1 MALVSNGNKLF
12 VYVYIGF
19 PDGQSGGLAQGV
31 NSPNCMTV
39 DRDEEYLYVV
49 RTTRA
54 DVVRFPIQADGL
66 GEPED
71 YGPSMGDRRSDEF
84 GVDALGIFA
93 ADPAAARRWGMADGC
108 GFDAQG
114 NLWVT
119 LVGAHRIVAVTPER
133 ELVTI
138 IEDPDGSLINSPTS
152 VAWGGSDMQD
162 VYIGSLATPYVL
174 KGRSSVAGLPMIHQ
188 R

>member
-1 MALVSNGNKLF
+1 
-12 VYVYIGF
+12 
-19 PDGQSGGLAQGV
+19 
-31 NSPNCMTV
+31 
-39 DRDEEYLYVV
+39 
-49 RTTRA
+49 
-54 DVVRFPIQADGL
+54 
-66 GEPED
+66 
-71 YGPSMGDRRSDEF
+71 
-84 GVDALGIFA
+84 
-93 ADPAAARRWGMADGC
+93 MADGC

-174 KGRSSVAGLPMIHQ
+174 RGRSSVAGLPMIHQ